1 MPDVSFVI
9 PCLNEETTIGDVV
22 HSAVLFGD
30 ISGHAVEVLVVD
42 NGSEDSSAERA
53 AANGAKVLSQ
63 PARGYGSAIRMGI
76 EKAQGDVVVIADAD
90 GQHPILEAGRLIEPV
105 RNGSADMVVGV
116 RRSEKD
122 APSSPWLNRRIG
134 TPALSA
140 IGRLVSGAPVTDFHC
155 GYRAIRRNAWDRL
168 SIRSTGM
175 EFATEMI
182 IRAHRA
188 GLRIEER
195 EIIVRPS
202 DRPRGA
208 HLRPFRDGLR
218 HLGVLAKCRLTTA
231 RTSPIMETRSAGA
244 ECTEQAV

>member
-1 MPDVSFVI
+1 MSYVSFVI

-22 HSAVLFGD
+22 HSALLFGD

-42 NGSEDSSAERA
+42 NGSEDRSADRA
-53 AANGAKVLSQ
+53 SARGARVLNQ
-63 PARGYGSAIRMGI
+63 PERGYGSAIRMGI
-76 EKAQGDVVVIADAD
+76 EAARGDVVVIADAD
-90 GQHPILEAGRLIEPV
+90 GQHPILEAGRLIEPI
-105 RNGSADMVVGV
+105 RNGSADMVVGI
-116 RRSEKD
+116 RRSEKN
-122 APSSPWLNRRIG
+122 APASPWLNRTIG

-155 GYRAIRRNAWDRL
+155 GYRAIRRNAWDRFV
-168 SIRSTGM
+168 IRSTGM

-202 DRPRGA
+202 DRPRAA
-208 HLRPFRDGLR
+208 HLRPLRDGLR
-218 HLGVLAKCRLTTA
+218 HLGILARCRLTTS
-231 RTSPIMETRSAGA
+231 RTALMLGTEPAGA
-244 ECTEQAV
+244 ECPDRAV